1 MSFVG
6 IFLSRISRV
15 MFFKVLFLSI
25 ISGIVRSVFFVENVK
40 IKFIELEL
48 GRRVF
53 WEFNIFLGDSY
64 VY

>member
-6 IFLSRISRV
+6 IFLSGISRV